1 MRHDLGGRVA
11 NPTTDP
17 SVRELF
23 IEELEEVK
31 GGAASPWKKIEEL
44 LMTTYGQCEET
55 PC

>member
-1 MRHDLGGRVA
+1 MA
-11 NPTTDP
+11 ETTTEA

-23 IEELEEVK
+23 IDELQEVR
-31 GGAASPWKKIEEL
+31 GGVDSPWKKIEEL